1 MKKHL
6 LKMNLQYFGR
16 EKNAVAVEYYIQPIT
31 ADNKDAPVE
40 DDYVE
45 LAELITTVSDN
56 SNETSDDSADYAG
69 DGTEET
75 DVISHK
81 VGRGFT
87 GQFNP
92 ENPAQALIRDMV
104 GTSGDARK
112 VWLKI
117 LLPQENKKYENKAT
131 VTEPVAQVGDAQAWG
146 EFSCNIS
153 YDRAVSLV
161 DVVPNQQTP
170 LA

>member
-31 ADNKDAPVE
+31 EENKEAPVE
-40 DDYVE
+40 EEYLE
-45 LAELITTVSDN
+45 LAELINNVGDN
-56 SNETSDDSADYAG
+56 SNETSEDSADYAG

-81 VGRGFT
+81 VGRSFT

-92 ENPAQALIRDMV
+92 ENPAQALIRSMV
-104 GTSGDARK
+104 GSSGASRK
-112 VWLKI
+112 VWMKI
-117 LLPQENKKYENKAT
+117 VLPQENKKYENKAT
-131 VTEPVAQVGDAQAWG
+131 VTEPVAQVGDANAWG

-153 YDRAVSLV
+153 YDRAVTLI
-161 DVVPNQQTP
+161 DLDPKP
-170 LA
+170 